1 MKTILF
7 SVVIT
12 LILSG
17 CGTTPPTQTA
27 PNNSIYNQGPTDK
40 GFGNPPV
47 TVASGTKTVV
57 L

>member
-7 SVVIT
+7 IVAVT

-47 TVASGTKTVV
+47 ASGTKTTI
-57 L
+57 LQ

>member
-1 MKTILF
+1 MKKILF
-7 SVVIT
+7 IVAVT

-17 CGTTPPTQTA
+17 CGTTPPTQTS

-47 TVASGTKTVV
+47 ASPSSKIVI
-57 L
+57 